1 MKLLPSSKLDKLIYI
16 IIFFCLSLFSYLIF
30 KSVFFFEEN
39 RILEYKVYLIV
50 LGLVILIFFF
60 ILSFHEKLKENI
72 LTLFF
77 TLILLLYAAESAM
90 LFGLLNI
97 FNDYRSGFEAF
108 NDEAKKFPKLV
119 RTISPFHHVNKLG
132 IDIEKNEI
140 LPLAGISNR
149 QTMYCN
155 ENGYYTFFKS
165 DRYGFRNPD
174 NDENWNES
182 IDYLIIGDSYAFG
195 ACLNNE
201 DTFLAQISKNTQKKL
216 LNLSYSANGPLLE
229 FSTIQEY
236 FNYVQKNNLNYP
248 SKIVLIYA
256 EQNDLWDLQKE
267 LKVSILKDY
276 LNKNKIQNIFEK
288 QEKIDL
294 LLLDFFEA
302 YYETEK
308 AKYKNNFFNDM
319 KNFIK
324 LQKLRVTFIVR
335 NANLKNRLI
344 IQRQTEKG
352 VISEKMLSDYDY
364 TVSKLSHYLKKF
376 DTELIFVYM
385 PTYLR
390 YLDPKTSEFYK
401 KEEILKIIK
410 KYNLEIIDLDE
421 ELVLIEEDPF
431 SLFPFGNEGHFNEI
445 GSIKASK
452 IISSYLL
459 N

>member
-1 MKLLPSSKLDKLIYI
+1 M
-16 IIFFCLSLFSYLIF
+16 
-30 KSVFFFEEN
+30 
-39 RILEYKVYLIV
+39 
-50 LGLVILIFFF
+50 VILIFSL
-60 ILSFHEKLKENI
+60 ILYFHEKLKENI

-77 TLILLLYAAESAM
+77 TLVLLLYTAESAM

-108 NDEAKKFPKLV
+108 NDEVKKFPKLV

-132 IDIEKNEI
+132 IDIEKNKI

-267 LKVSILKDY
+267 LKISILKDY

-308 AKYKNNFFNDM
+308 AKYKNNFFNDL

-364 TVSKLSHYLKKF
+364 TVSKLSNYLKNF

-401 KEEILKIIK
+401 KEKILKIIK

-431 SLFPFGNEGHFNEI
+431 SLFPFGNEGHFNEL

-452 IISSYLL
+452 IISSHLL